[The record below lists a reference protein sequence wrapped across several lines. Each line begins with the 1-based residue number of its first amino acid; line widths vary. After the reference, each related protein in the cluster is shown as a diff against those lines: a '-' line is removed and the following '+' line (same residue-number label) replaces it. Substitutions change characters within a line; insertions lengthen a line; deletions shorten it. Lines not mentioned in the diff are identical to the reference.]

1 MKIQVSLKNYRRSAR
16 KVREIVPVI
25 KGLTVE
31 EALEQLA
38 FIDKAAAYD
47 LKKLLLSGIATAEN
61 DFNLSKENLLLSN
74 VMVQEGKT
82 LKRWRARAYGRAAQ
96 ILKRTCHIL
105 LTIEDKKDSMESTA
119 EKNNR
124 GRIQKTET
132 KKGERKKVGRDT
144 QKRNEEKKKVEE
156 KRMKKVTKPEKEASA
171 DKKPTGEK
179 GKVDPGKVNKK

>member
-16 KVREIVPVI
+16 KVREIIPVI
-25 KGLTVE
+25 KGLSVE

-61 DFNLSKENLLLSN
+61 DFNLSKEELLIGN

-105 LTIEDKKDSMESTA
+105 LTIQDKKDSMESTA
-119 EKNNR
+119 KEKNQDR
-124 GRIQKTET
+124 KEESKSKKEKQEQKGEVRQTEK
-132 KKGERKKVGRDT
+132 KKGEMTKKEVTKNAASEKKVSA
-144 QKRNEEKKKVEE
+144 KKSIKEKKE
-156 KRMKKVTKPEKEASA
+156 KSEK
-171 DKKPTGEK
+171 T
-179 GKVDPGKVNKK
+179 NKQ